1 MNRSP
6 IEMTINEDAFGDTGA
21 SPAAVA
27 TAEDYLA
34 LSVILITVL
43 HELPLEGIST
53 IVPMLIAIDRDAGQI
68 LIQTPG
74 ATNHSF
80 LAERRRAC
88 KEVVCCAWKEI
99 AAHYS
104 IYELSNTIE
113 QASPDVDLSEQDD

>member
-1 MNRSP
+1 MPIDEDVSGDADTSP
-6 IEMTINEDAFGDTGA
+6 V
-21 SPAAVA
+21 AVA

-34 LSVILITVL
+34 LSVILSTVL

-68 LIQTPG
+68 LIPG
-74 ATNHSF
+74 ASDNAF

-99 AAHYS
+99 AAHYTIS
-104 IYELSNTIE
+104 ELFNTIE
-113 QASPDVDLSEQDD
+113 QASPFFD